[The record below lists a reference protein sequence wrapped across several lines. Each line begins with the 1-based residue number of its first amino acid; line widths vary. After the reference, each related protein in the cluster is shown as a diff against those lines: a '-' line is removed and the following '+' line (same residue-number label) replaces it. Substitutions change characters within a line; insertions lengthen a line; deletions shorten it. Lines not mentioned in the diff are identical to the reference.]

1 MKRLSALLDSLRS
14 HWIDP
19 SEIRAETWSL
29 GNRHHGEV
37 LKGAR
42 SELQTPNI
50 TVRRAILLKAVIRSL
65 ARKPA

>member
-1 MKRLSALLDSLRS
+1 MKRLSDLMNALRPNR
-14 HWIDP
+14 IDP

-42 SELQTPNI
+42 SELNTPDI
-50 TVRRAILLKAVIRSL
+50 TPRRATLLKAVIRSL
-65 ARKPA
+65 AR